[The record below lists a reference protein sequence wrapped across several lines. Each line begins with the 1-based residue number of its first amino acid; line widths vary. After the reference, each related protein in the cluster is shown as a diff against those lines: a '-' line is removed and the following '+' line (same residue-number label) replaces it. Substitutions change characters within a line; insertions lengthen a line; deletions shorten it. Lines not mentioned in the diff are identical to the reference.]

1 MEMSEQFTH
10 LVVTDSQR
18 WRKGRDLKIISM
30 NVTLGLGVKPASGPV
45 SIVLALSSNIITP
58 ADKQNK
64 SNEMN

>member
-18 WRKGRDLKIISM
+18 WGKRRDLKIISM
-30 NVTLGLGVKPASGPV
+30 KVTLGLGVKPASGSV
-45 SIVLALSSNIITP
+45 SIVLALSSDIITP
-58 ADKQNK
+58 AAKQKK